1 MSIGSFPTENEKR
14 YYRSSVQSGEQMS
27 NIHSRL
33 TTYASICDHL
43 ISNPTNPSL
52 SSRLPEIVIAS
63 LSCFPRHCHVPLRDR
78 NLFQHV
84 RS

>member
-1 MSIGSFPTENEKR
+1 MSIGNFPTENEQR
-14 YYRSSVQSGEQMS
+14 YYRSSEQSGEQMS
-27 NIHSRL
+27 NIYSRL

-43 ISNPTNPSL
+43 ISNPTDLSL

-63 LSCFPRHCHVPLRDR
+63 LTCFPRHCHVPSVIAIF
-78 NLFQHV
+78 FQHV